1 MSPPGTMP
9 DGLSSTGGY
18 FSLSSVA
25 CSSVPFWELPEEP
38 FMSVSLSIAL
48 PNM

>member
-18 FSLSSVA
+18 FSEEAAL
-25 CSSVPFWELPEEP
+25 SSVPFWELPEEP